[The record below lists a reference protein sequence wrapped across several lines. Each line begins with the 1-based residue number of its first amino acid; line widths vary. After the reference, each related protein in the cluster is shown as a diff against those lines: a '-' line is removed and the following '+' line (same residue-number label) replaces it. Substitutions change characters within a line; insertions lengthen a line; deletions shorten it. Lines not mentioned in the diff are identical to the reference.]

1 VTRLVVDAS
10 VAIKWVYAEDES
22 DLATALLIHELCAPD
37 LLTSEC
43 ANILWK
49 MAVRG
54 DLDIDAAIRRAVA
67 LQDLTVTLEPMQSLL
82 PAAVEMAIRLGH
94 PAYDC
99 FYLALASSGGCP
111 LATAD
116 MKLVRKLRAANFRD
130 AEVLTLAEAAALPL

>member
-1 VTRLVVDAS
+1 MTRLVVDAS

-22 DLATALLIHELCAPD
+22 DLATALLVHELCAPD

-49 MAVRG
+49 MALRG
-54 DLDIDAAIRRAVA
+54 DLDVDAAIRRAIAIQGAA
-67 LQDLTVTLEPMQSLL
+67 LTLEPMKGLL
-82 PAAVEMAIRLGH
+82 PTALAMAIRLGH

-111 LATAD
+111 FATAD
-116 MKLVRKLRAANFRD
+116 MKLIRKLRAANFRD
-130 AEVLTLAEAAALPL
+130 AEVLTLAEAAALPA